1 MIFLTSTMGED
12 YWADGSF
19 RPKVISNDNNW
30 RNMLKTAIPPM
41 SYGILVAASPDD
53 FENNNNMCRNMIDAF
68 AMSGIEIE
76 DIRLCDRRTCGQLPD
91 MLKKAGFVILS
102 GGHLPTQNRFF
113 AEINLK
119 ELLKNF
125 GGTIIGISAGT
136 MNSADIV
143 YSAPELEGE
152 AIDPEFKR
160 YLTGLGLTDINVF
173 PHFQVNKDSMLDGMK
188 MIDIL
193 KQDSYTR
200 PFVALND
207 GSYIAIDGG
216 DVTLYGDAF
225 YFINGEI
232 EQICYKEKMIRLDG
246 YRI

>member
-12 YWADGSF
+12 YWVDGKAF
-19 RPKVISNDNNW
+19 PKAISNENNW
-30 RNMLKTAIPPM
+30 RTTLKSAIPPM

-53 FENNNNMCRNMIDAF
+53 FENNDNMCRNMIDSF

-113 AEINLK
+113 TEINLR

-125 GGTIIGISAGT
+125 GGVIIGISAGT
-136 MNSADIV
+136 MNSANIV

-160 YLTGLGLTDINVF
+160 YITGLGLTDINVF
-173 PHFQVNKDSMLDGMK
+173 PHFQGYRDSVLDGMK
-188 MIDIL
+188 MIDII

-207 GSYIAIDGG
+207 GSYIAIDGSE
-216 DVTLYGDAF
+216 VTLYGDAF
-225 YFINGEI
+225 YFVNGEF

-246 YRI
+246 DRI